1 MTQTNLWPIAAYC
14 YMAWELRNSM
24 NKEILIELA
33 HKATRETLYPNAQ
46 FPPSLY
52 YRFLKVLATYLQP
65 KLSVELGV
73 CGGGG
78 SLHLAIGWSPGTVI
92 GVDISDDHPENIET
106 IRQACANFHFWLGDS
121 VQSAPEIHNLYGQV
135 DILFIDTTHT
145 SQQTWEEFNAFQP
158 YLSEQAVVCFDDLF
172 RKEMG
177 TIWEDLPGN
186 KLRLDKL
193 HDGAE
198 SGGGF
203 GVIWA

>member
-1 MTQTNLWPIAAYC
+1 MLQILACNYLEAFNNLI
-14 YMAWELRNSM
+14 
-24 NKEILIELA
+24 NKHILADLA
-33 HKATRETLYPNAQ
+33 DRATRETLYPNAQ

-65 KLSVELGV
+65 NLSVELGV

-92 GVDISDDHPENIET
+92 GVDIADDHPENIKT
-106 IRQACANFHFWLGDS
+106 IRQTCPNFHLWIGDS
-121 VQSAPEIHNLYGQV
+121 VQAAPEIHNQYGQV

-145 SQQTWEEFNAFQP
+145 YRQTMDEFKAYEP
-158 YLSEQAVVCFDDLF
+158 YLSERAVVCLDDLF

-198 SGGGF
+198 KGGGF